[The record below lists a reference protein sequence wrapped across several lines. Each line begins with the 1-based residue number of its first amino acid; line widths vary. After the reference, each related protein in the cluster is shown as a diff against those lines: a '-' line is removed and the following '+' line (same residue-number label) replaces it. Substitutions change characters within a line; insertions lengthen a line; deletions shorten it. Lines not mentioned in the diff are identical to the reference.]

1 MPYPCAFFTR
11 VLEDI
16 FLFST
21 CYEVVNFQSKE
32 PKDFFFCCALLVAL
46 WWPPASALLHQFL
59 SGALSTQK
67 NKPSWLTST
76 LAQKRESYFLNI
88 IFLEGKQLPEQLGL
102 PQKALTCGAIVS
114 PVKKQI
120 FCSCQEKENKMLW
133 NIKIIN
139 KIISTLHYG
148 CSHGK

>member
-1 MPYPCAFFTR
+1 MTSCISTSAPISFWC
-11 VLEDI
+11 LEHPEEQTKY
-16 FLFST
+16 FG
-21 CYEVVNFQSKE
+21 
-32 PKDFFFCCALLVAL
+32 PK
-46 WWPPASALLHQFL
+46 
-59 SGALSTQK
+59 
-67 NKPSWLTST
+67 
-76 LAQKRESYFLNI
+76 ESYFLKI

-139 KIISTLHYG
+139 KIISTLH
-148 CSHGK
+148 